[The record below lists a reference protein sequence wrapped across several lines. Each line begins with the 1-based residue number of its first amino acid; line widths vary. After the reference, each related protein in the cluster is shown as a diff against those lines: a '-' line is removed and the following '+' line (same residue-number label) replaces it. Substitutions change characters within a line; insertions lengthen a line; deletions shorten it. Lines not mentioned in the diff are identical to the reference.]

1 LGPEAARE
9 GDVVA
14 VLFGGIVPFV
24 LRPFEVPEGRKCW
37 KLVGE
42 CFVPGLMQG
51 EAVEEAGLLAEGT
64 YRRAGDGSLSLN
76 PMTPDEA
83 DPRLERKVGEHGI
96 CGFEIR

>member
-1 LGPEAARE
+1 
-9 GDVVA
+9 
-14 VLFGGIVPFV
+14 
-24 LRPFEVPEGRKCW
+24 
-37 KLVGE
+37 
-42 CFVPGLMQG
+42 MQG